1 MVRNRRSLRRQRRG
15 NIIVLTAVLMVFLM
29 AVLAFAIDIGYLVT
43 AKNELQ
49 RAADASALA
58 GAWELLDESAPS
70 GAASAATLR
79 GESVTVAARYA
90 GYNAVTSEAPAL
102 DTSDTEVGYIADP
115 LNPAS
120 PMITDSAMLP
130 NALRVRVQKTS
141 LQNGEVPMFFGKV
154 LGKDSAASQAEATA
168 ALINNFGGFRISSG
182 GGNLELLPFA
192 LDVDTWNN
200 LLAGGG
206 SDNYNYNP
214 ATGEVSAGGGGDGV
228 REVNLY
234 PQGTGSPGN
243 RGTVDIGGSNNST
256 NDIARQIVHG
266 ISEDDMN
273 DPAMAHFNGELK
285 FDSNGELEL
294 NGDTGI
300 SAGIK
305 DELTSI
311 IGEPRIIP
319 IFSSVV
325 GPGNNA
331 QYTIVK
337 FAGVRILDVKL
348 TGSMSSKKVI
358 IQPAT
363 IKVRGGIPSSNP
375 GSSHFIY
382 SPVWLVR

>member
-1 MVRNRRSLRRQRRG
+1 MVRNRRLLRRCRRG
-15 NIIVLTAVLMVFLM
+15 NIVVLTAFMMIFLM
-29 AVLAFAIDIGYLVT
+29 AVLALAIDLGYLVT

-49 RAADASALA
+49 RSADAAALA
-58 GAWELLDESAPS
+58 GAWELIDETAPAGPVS
-70 GAASAATLR
+70 VAALTGAATNVAGEYAA
-79 GESVTVAARYA
+79 
-90 GYNAVTSEAPAL
+90 YNRVTSEAPAL
-102 DTSDTEVGYIADP
+102 SATDTEIGYIADP

-120 PMITDSAMLP
+120 PLVATSAFKP
-130 NALRVRVQKTS
+130 NALRVKVQKTS
-141 LQNGEVPMFFGKV
+141 LQNGEVPLFFARA
-154 LGKDSAASQAEATA
+154 LGRLSAACEAEATA
-168 ALINNFGGFRISSG
+168 ALINNFGGFRMPSG

-200 LLAGGG
+200 LMAGGG
-206 SDNYNYNP
+206 VDQFSYNAETGTVSSGSDN
-214 ATGEVSAGGGGDGV
+214 V

-256 NDIARQIVHG
+256 TDIKRQILEG
-266 ISEDDMN
+266 ISPADMA

-285 FDSNGELEL
+285 FDSRGELEL

-300 SAGIK
+300 SAGVK
-305 DELTSI
+305 EELVSI
-311 IGEPRIIP
+311 IGQPRIIP
-319 IFSSVV
+319 IFSTVA

-337 FAGVRILDVKL
+337 FAGVRLLDVQL

-358 IQPAT
+358 IQPAN
-363 IKVRGGIPSSNP
+363 IKVRGGIPSSTP
-375 GSSHFIY
+375 GTSYFIY